1 MNKTSDNFNK
11 YIDEF
16 FNNIELYDDIHN
28 EHKYKKRLKTYVDNF
43 LSNQTTENAKEI
55 YKYFFMIYQIKYE
68 DKSEGSSS
76 SEDGSN
82 TLLNLVEIMGKYE
95 ENTGDLIDKQRDHFL
110 HSVNVFLLGLAI
122 YSKNKKY
129 RDYFK
134 KYVRESPYEKYY
146 RIENENSKKENLKKD
161 IKNKPEVSNEEF
173 LYRWGI
179 ASLFHDIG
187 YPVEI
192 IGKQMKKFINDG
204 VRSIDNSYNVDTAID
219 FKDFSRF
226 NTIVKRKSDFTDK
239 FRNDYPESKFLNLF
253 KPTHLMAYKIY
264 EDLKPEEGYLIE
276 ENKKLQ
282 KIEESNKNKKDCE
295 KEKYVIKDNIELTP
309 LVNNLDNFVTIMKNS
324 GFIDHGFFSSIL
336 VLNSYGYL
344 IQKYKRTYDFF
355 FYPIVDSA
363 SAILLHN
370 FFRNVLFKDP
380 YNASSLS
387 PEKSPIAFL
396 LILCDELQ
404 EWNRK
409 PLGVVDKERN
419 HVADIITDI
428 TEDSLYVKYIV
439 KSGPMGSSFL
449 IEKKDLLDKVLD
461 LQKVFKDGL
470 TIKTNVED
478 DNITMKDITYREART
493 PNILMTTIDKL
504 PAQIYAYYSEI
515 TGDDK
520 ELEKIF
526 ESLTPSEQYSNMR
539 QAKSISKNLSMI
551 GCEIAFKSDKRDEYI
566 LSDNEINDLAMFE
579 HKDWCSEKIEAGWS
593 PGKDKDDKKL
603 IHPLLDDWENL
614 DSSVQED
621 NKKTI
626 ENLVKIL
633 SNVDLKVVFNKTRLL
648 SIELHNYYNEVFNSD
663 IPFDSLSDEQK
674 YFNYKQ
680 ADFIINFL
688 KEHGY
693 NIVFEKDEGIHI
705 TEFNPKEIE
714 CLAKKEHE
722 KWCDYKRN
730 LGWEEGEKSEE
741 DKTNPNI
748 CEWKDLDEST
758 REFNKNTI
766 KKLPD
771 LCSNQDAGLKII
783 KENPDYPFP
792 CAD

>member
-1 MNKTSDNFNK
+1 MNSTGSNLNK

-28 EHKYKKRLKTYVDNF
+28 SHNYKKRLKTYIDNF
-43 LSNQTTENAKEI
+43 LTNQTTENAKEI
-55 YKYFFMIYQIKYE
+55 YNYFFMVYQIKRE
-68 DKSEGSSS
+68 NKSQDSAVT
-76 SEDGSN
+76 EDGSN
-82 TLLNLVEIMGKYE
+82 TLLNLVQIMEKYE
-95 ENTGDLIDKQRDHFL
+95 DNTGDLIDKQRDHFL

-122 YSKNKKY
+122 YAKNKKY
-129 RDYFK
+129 QDYFK
-134 KYVRESPYEKYY
+134 RYVRDSPYEKYY
-146 RIENENSKKENLKKD
+146 RIEKEDSKKENLKEG
-161 IKNKPEVSNEEF
+161 NEEKPEVSNEEF

-204 VRSIDNSYNVDTAID
+204 VKSIDNSYKVDTAID

-226 NTIVKRKSDFTDK
+226 NTIVKRNYDFTDD
-239 FRNDYPESKFLNLF
+239 FRNEHPESKFLNLF

-276 ENKKLQ
+276 ENKKLEE
-282 KIEESNKNKKDCE
+282 IEESNKDKKECE
-295 KEKYVIKDNIELTP
+295 KEKYIIKDNIELNP
-309 LVNNLDNFVTIMKNS
+309 LVNNLDNFVTIMGNS

-344 IQKYKRTYDFF
+344 IQKYKKDYDSF

-370 FFRNVLFKDP
+370 FFRNVLFKEP

-387 PEKSPIAFL
+387 AQKSPIAFL

-409 PLGVVDKERN
+409 PLGVKDKKRN
-419 HVADIITDI
+419 HVADLITDI
-428 TEDSLYVKYIV
+428 TENSLYVKYIV

-449 IEKKDLLDKVLD
+449 IEKEDLLNKVLD
-461 LQKVFKDGL
+461 LEMVFKDGL

-478 DNITMKDITYREART
+478 DNISMKDITYREART
-493 PNILMTTIDKL
+493 PNILMATIDKL
-504 PAQIYAYYSEI
+504 PAQIYANYSKI
-515 TGDDK
+515 TGDED
-520 ELEKIF
+520 EIERVF
-526 ESLTPSEQYSNMR
+526 ESLNPLEQYSNMR

-551 GCEIAFKSDKRDEYI
+551 GCEIALKSDKRDEYQ
-566 LSDNEINDLAMFE
+566 LSDSEIDDLAMFE
-579 HKDWCSEKIEAGWS
+579 HRDWCGEKINAGWS
-593 PGKDKDDKKL
+593 PGDTKDEEKL
-603 IHPLLDDWENL
+603 IHPLLKKWEEL
-614 DSSVQED
+614 DESDKE
-621 NKKTI
+621 NNRKTI
-626 ENLVKIL
+626 ENLVNVL
-633 SNVDLKVVFNKTRLL
+633 SNVDLKIVFNKTRLL
-648 SIELHNYYNEVFNSD
+648 SIQLHNYYNEIFNSD
-663 IPFDSLSDEQK
+663 TPFDSLSDEQK

-680 ADFIINFL
+680 ADFIIEFL

-705 TEFNPKEIE
+705 TEFDPKEID
-714 CLAKKEHE
+714 CLARKEHE

-730 LGWEEGEKSEE
+730 LGWERGEKSEK

-748 CEWKDLDEST
+748 CEWKDLEKGT
-758 REFNKNTI
+758 REFNKDTI

-771 LCSNQDAGLKII
+771 LCSNQDVGLKII
-783 KENPDYPFP
+783 KENSDYPFP